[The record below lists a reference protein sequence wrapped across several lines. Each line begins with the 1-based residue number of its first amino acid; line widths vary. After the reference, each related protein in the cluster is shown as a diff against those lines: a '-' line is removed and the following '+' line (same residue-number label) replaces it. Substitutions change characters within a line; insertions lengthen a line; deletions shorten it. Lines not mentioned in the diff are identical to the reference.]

1 MRRDSISL
9 VGFMC
14 SGKSAVGRRLATTLE
29 LDFIETDALVEAA
42 AGMAIKDIFEC
53 HGEKHFRQ
61 LEHAAV
67 DSATLRDNCVIAC
80 GGGVVTRAQNVAL
93 LRERTTVVWLDVT
106 VDQVVKRLQGQPGTR
121 PLLAGPD
128 AEERAAEM
136 LATRHPM
143 YETAADIRIATSG
156 RPPDD
161 VVDRIVT
168 ALEDWHGSAYR

>member
-42 AGMAIKDIFEC
+42 AGMAIKDIFERY
-53 HGEKHFRQ
+53 GEERFRQ

-80 GGGVVTRAQNVAL
+80 GGGVVTRPENISL
-93 LRERTTVVWLDVT
+93 LRERTKVVWLDVA

-128 AEERAAEM
+128 PEKCAAEM
-136 LATRHPM
+136 LAERRPL
-143 YETAADIRIATSG
+143 YESAADIRIETSG

-161 VVDRIVT
+161 VVDKIVR
-168 ALEDWHGSAYR
+168 ALEDSHGSADS

>member
-1 MRRDSISL
+1 VRRDNISL

-29 LDFIETDALVEAA
+29 LDFVETDMLVEAS
-42 AGMAIKDIFEC
+42 AGMAIRNIFEC
-53 HGEKHFRQ
+53 QGEEYFRQ

-80 GGGVVTRAQNVAL
+80 GGGVVTRAENVAL

-106 VDQVVKRLQGQPGTR
+106 VDQVVRRLQGQPGTR
-121 PLLAGPD
+121 PLLAGPNP
-128 AEERAAEM
+128 EGRAAEM
-136 LATRHPM
+136 LADRRPM
-143 YETAADIRIATSG
+143 YEAAADIRIETSG

-161 VVDRIVT
+161 VVDKIVR
-168 ALEDWHGSAYR
+168 ALEDWHGSAHS